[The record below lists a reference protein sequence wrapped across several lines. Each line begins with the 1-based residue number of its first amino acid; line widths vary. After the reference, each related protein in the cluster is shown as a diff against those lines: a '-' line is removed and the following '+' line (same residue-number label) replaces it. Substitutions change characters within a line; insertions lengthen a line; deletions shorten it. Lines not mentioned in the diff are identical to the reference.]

1 MSTILWLEMV
11 SAMKKQT
18 MKFVI
23 LMVEIA
29 VEIVSTKI
37 AALILQGR
45 FLKYIFIKFCEH
57 LPTQLQEISYQ
68 LTLGLEH
75 KTYLVDILLWQCTIN
90 CTHVVEETKILVTTS
105 SITKFHFYPTVP
117 IAIALVETLTI
128 KYQMH

>member
-29 VEIVSTKI
+29 VEIVSTKF

-45 FLKYIFIKFCEH
+45 LKETDKSKAGRYI
-57 LPTQLQEISYQ
+57 Y
-68 LTLGLEH
+68 
-75 KTYLVDILLWQCTIN
+75 
-90 CTHVVEETKILVTTS
+90 
-105 SITKFHFYPTVP
+105 TV
-117 IAIALVETLTI
+117 L
-128 KYQMH
+128 

>member
-45 FLKYIFIKFCEH
+45 L
-57 LPTQLQEISYQ
+57 
-68 LTLGLEH
+68 
-75 KTYLVDILLWQCTIN
+75 
-90 CTHVVEETKILVTTS
+90 
-105 SITKFHFYPTVP
+105 
-117 IAIALVETLTI
+117 
-128 KYQMH
+128 

>member
-1 MSTILWLEMV
+1 
-11 SAMKKQT
+11 MKKQT

-57 LPTQLQEISYQ
+57 LPTQLQEISYR
-68 LTLGLEH
+68 LTLEH
-75 KTYLVDILLWQCTIN
+75 KTYLVDILLWQCTIV
-90 CTHVVEETKILVTTS
+90 H
-105 SITKFHFYPTVP
+105 
-117 IAIALVETLTI
+117 
-128 KYQMH
+128 M